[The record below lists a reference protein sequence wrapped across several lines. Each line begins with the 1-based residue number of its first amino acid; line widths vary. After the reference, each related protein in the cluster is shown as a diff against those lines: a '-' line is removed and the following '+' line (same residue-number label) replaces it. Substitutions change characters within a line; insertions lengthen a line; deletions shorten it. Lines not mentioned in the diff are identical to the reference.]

1 MEKLA
6 SLKYWLL
13 KLAIGL
19 AILLPVYFLI
29 AALGTKFGLWSW
41 QFGFGKL
48 TFGYGPKLIMLA
60 LGVSLVSV
68 ILAFIVKPR
77 KGWLVGLLC
86 LSVPLAGFALGKKL
100 RAKAGKLPPIH
111 DITTDIQNP
120 PTFSEAITTR
130 RVKSQCSNTLEYIGQ
145 TFGKDK
151 TLVSAAQV
159 KAYPDIR
166 TLVFTKSSKAVF
178 DMALDAANSMGWEI
192 VTNSKGAGTI
202 EATATSFWYGFTDDV
217 IVRIRPADGGGTLL
231 DIRSISCVGRSD
243 IGVNAARIREFR
255 DKLEGL

>member
-6 SLKYWLL
+6 TLKYWLL

-19 AILLPVYFLI
+19 AIFMPVYFTV

-41 QFGFGKL
+41 KFGFGKL
-48 TFGYGPKLIMLA
+48 TFGFGPKLMMLTFGVA
-60 LGVSLVSV
+60 LAAV
-68 ILAFIVKPR
+68 ILAFVVKPR

-86 LSVPLAGFALGKKL
+86 LAVPVIGLGFGKNL

-111 DITTDIQNP
+111 DITTDIQTP
-120 PTFSEAITTR
+120 PTFSETIATR
-130 RVKSQCSNTLEYIGQ
+130 RAKSECSNTLDYAGK

-151 TLVSAAQV
+151 TLVSEGQV

-166 TLVFTKSSKAVF
+166 TLVFTKSPEAVF
-178 DMALDAANSMGWEI
+178 DTALGAASSMGWEI
-192 VTNSKGAGTI
+192 VTSSKDAGVI

-217 IVRIRPADGGGTLL
+217 AIRIGAANGGGTLL
-231 DIRSISCVGRSD
+231 DIRSVSCVGRSD
-243 IGVNAARIREFR
+243 IGVNAARIRAFR